1 MGDYVPEVDGLH
13 SCYRIGLNVPLI
25 VLGPHVLRTDLL
37 CTALWCE
44 EAGRAAGRFERPNA
58 GVERGSWD

>member
-44 EAGRAAGRFERPNA
+44 DVGRAAGRFERPNA
-58 GVERGSWD
+58 GVERGSWG